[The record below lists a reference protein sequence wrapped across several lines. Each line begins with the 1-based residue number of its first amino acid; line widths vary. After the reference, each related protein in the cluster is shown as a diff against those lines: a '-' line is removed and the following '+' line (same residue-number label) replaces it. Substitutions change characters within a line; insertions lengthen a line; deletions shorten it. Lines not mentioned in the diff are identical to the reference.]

1 MNYKIFHVVML
12 AIVLVSCNHH
22 HETEIHEGHEA
33 VKIQFTAY
41 SNEFELFAEADPFV
55 AGQPSNI
62 LSHFSH
68 LPSFKAL
75 EKGGMTIRMTVNGKK
90 TTQTLNKPT
99 RKGIFSFNLI
109 PETSGKGRIV
119 FDILTDTG
127 TFQVIVPDI
136 TVFGGEEEARH
147 AEESAVLSKTNT
159 TVFTKEQSWKIDFAT
174 GLPSK
179 EPFGQVIKTTA
190 QILPAPGE
198 EMILTAK
205 TNGIVLL
212 TTNYVLEGDSVSK
225 GQLLFSISG
234 NGLAEDDASVR
245 FTETKN
251 NFEKAASDYERMK
264 ELSKEKIVSGKE
276 LLEAKNKYDNSKAIF
291 DNLNE
296 NFSLKGQNVTSPMAG
311 IVKQLFVQSGTYV
324 EAGQPLLTITQNKTL
339 VLHAEVSQNYIPILG
354 SIHSANI
361 RTLPNNQIY
370 TLEQLHGKVLSYG
383 KITNSDNYLIPVNL
397 QIDNLGGFVAGGFV
411 EIYLK
416 TLTQSQALT
425 VLTTTLLEDQGNFF
439 VFVQVTPELFEKREV
454 KIGATDG
461 VKTEILNGISAYE
474 RIVTKGAILV
484 KLAQATG
491 SLDAHSGHVH

>member
-1 MNYKIFHVVML
+1 M
-12 AIVLVSCNHH
+12 
-22 HETEIHEGHEA
+22 
-33 VKIQFTAY
+33 
-41 SNEFELFAEADPFV
+41 
-55 AGQPSNI
+55 
-62 LSHFSH
+62 
-68 LPSFKAL
+68 
-75 EKGGMTIRMTVNGKK
+75 
-90 TTQTLNKPT
+90 
-99 RKGIFSFNLI
+99 
-109 PETSGKGRIV
+109 
-119 FDILTDTG
+119 
-127 TFQVIVPDI
+127 
-136 TVFGGEEEARH
+136 
-147 AEESAVLSKTNT
+147 
-159 TVFTKEQSWKIDFAT
+159 DFAT

-251 NFEKAASDYERMK
+251 NFEKAVSDYERMK

-296 NFSLKGQNVTSPMAG
+296 NFSLKGQNVTSPMTG

-324 EAGQPLLTITQNKTL
+324 EAGQSLLTITQNKTL
-339 VLHAEVSQNYIPILG
+339 VLHAEVSQKYIPILG

-425 VLTTTLLEDQGNFF
+425 VLTTALLEDQGNFF

-454 KIGATDG
+454 KIGATNG